1 MSEIYSCLIKCERI
15 TVDFL
20 KSQLL
25 TLDKAEGLR
34 VRQKMENYT
43 GFMENASSKGF
54 LVAKSG
60 PDDKSRPETFV
71 IINCVLNAPLMVI
84 CILGNALVLAV
95 IIRTP
100 SIRSPSMIMLCSLA
114 VSDLLV
120 GFIAQPLFIADEVIK
135 ENLVLYRVSAMIGFS
150 ACGVSLATITLIS
163 IDRFLAVQY
172 HMRYATLVRQ
182 SRVIFIIVMIWLFT
196 FVCSGFHIWNNFL
209 HHLLS
214 AIYIAICLIISTFC
228 YIRIYLTVR
237 HHRSHIKAQ
246 QQAVQYRY
254 AEQNTSMMRLKRSA
268 LNTFLFYI
276 FMIACYFPTYVLL
289 TIFGLGYMEWAMEW
303 TIASTVVFMN
313 SSINPI
319 LYCWRIRELRV
330 AVVKTIIRVLGA
342 QTDQD

>member
-1 MSEIYSCLIKCERI
+1 
-15 TVDFL
+15 
-20 KSQLL
+20 
-25 TLDKAEGLR
+25 
-34 VRQKMENYT
+34 MENYT

-54 LVAKSG
+54 LVTKNDKSG
-60 PDDKSRPETFV
+60 PDTFV
-71 IINCVLNAPLMVI
+71 IINCVLNTPLMFI
-84 CILGNALVLAV
+84 CILGNTLVLAV

-120 GFIAQPLFIADEVIK
+120 GLIAQPLFIADELIK
-135 ENLVLYRVSAMIGFS
+135 KNLVLYRVSAMIGFS

-182 SRVIFIIVMIWLFT
+182 SRVISIIVMIWLFT
-196 FVCSGFHIWNNFL
+196 FVCSGFHIWNNVL

-214 AIYIAICLIISTFC
+214 AIYIAICLILSTFC
-228 YIRIYLTVR
+228 YVRIYLTVH
-237 HHRSHIKAQ
+237 HHRSQIQAQ
-246 QQAVQYRY
+246 QQAVQCRF
-254 AEQNTSMMRLKRSA
+254 AEQNTRMMRLKRSA

-276 FMIACYFPTYVLL
+276 FMIACYFPAYVLL
-289 TIFGLGYMEWAMEW
+289 MIFGLGYMEWATEW
-303 TIASTVVFMN
+303 TITSTVVFMN

-319 LYCWRIRELRV
+319 LYCWRLRELRV
-330 AVVKTIIRVLGA
+330 AVVKTVKRVLGA

>member
-1 MSEIYSCLIKCERI
+1 
-15 TVDFL
+15 
-20 KSQLL
+20 
-25 TLDKAEGLR
+25 
-34 VRQKMENYT
+34 MENYT

-54 LVAKSG
+54 LVNK
-60 PDDKSRPETFV
+60 DDKSRPETFV

-114 VSDLLV
+114 ISDLLV
-120 GFIAQPLFIADEVIK
+120 GFIAQPLFIADELIK
-135 ENLVLYRVSAMIGFS
+135 ENLVLYRASAMIGFS

-172 HMRYATLVRQ
+172 HMRYAILVRQ
-182 SRVIFIIVMIWLFT
+182 SRVISVIFMIWLIA
-196 FVCSGFHIWNNFL
+196 FVVLGFHIWNKFL

-214 AIYIAICLIISTFC
+214 AVLIAICLIISSFC
-228 YIRIYLTVR
+228 YVRIYLTVR
-237 HHRSHIKAQ
+237 HHRLQIQAQ
-246 QQAVQYRY
+246 QQAVQCRF
-254 AEQNTSMMRLKRSA
+254 AEQNTRMMRLKRSA
-268 LNTFLFYI
+268 LNTFIFYI
-276 FMIACYFPTYVLL
+276 FMVACYFPAYVLL
-289 TIFGLGYMEWAMEW
+289 MIFGLGYMEWATEW
-303 TIASTVVFMN
+303 TITSTVVFMN

-330 AVVKTIIRVLGA
+330 AVVKTVKRVLGA